1 MDHTVSG
8 YFSDI
13 ITIIQEQFVIIIR
26 RQFVIMMLMRPNI
39 VKNCLTE
46 RRNAR

>member
-1 MDHTVSG
+1 MDRTVSG
-8 YFSDI
+8 CFSDI
-13 ITIIQEQFVIIIR
+13 VTIIQEQFVIIIR
-26 RQFVIMMLMRPNI
+26 RQFVIMMLMSSNI